1 MYVITLKDSNE
12 LIMHGEK
19 LDYMSNGYPILVN
32 ENTAFP
38 NHMVDV
44 HSIENMPEDIEDGKC
59 CYTPEKGF
67 YENPNWREPN
77 KYGLADEQIAEI
89 EQGYRDRLAQEVAG
103 NEA

>member
-44 HSIENMPEDIEDGKC
+44 HSIENMPEDVEDGKY
-59 CYTPEKGF
+59 CYTEEDGF
-67 YENPNWREPN
+67 WLNLNYGEPN
-77 KYGLADEQIAEI
+77 PYGIPNELVEQIKNDAI
-89 EQGYRDRLAQEVAG
+89 AQVQEGVR
-103 NEA
+103 NND